1 MPAGTMPFREQQAWA
16 NAAVTP
22 LPASTGVE
30 VLIQL
35 NDASQLPNAAND
47 AAAAALSPPV
57 AVNSLYRNGSVLMIR
72 VS

>member
-1 MPAGTMPFREQQAWA
+1 MPAGTMNIREQLAWA
-16 NAAVTP
+16 NATVTP
-22 LPASTGVE
+22 LPQSTGVE

-47 AAAAALSPPV
+47 AAAAGLSPPV